1 MQADESF
8 HVETN
13 RFTQSLNVS
22 VAAAVVFHQLSL
34 ALPRP
39 TEVCTGPHHL
49 ALPLCVPVSP
59 SFPSYIFGLKWAVV
73 HHCQSIGQLPFIRTL
88 MGRCCD
94 LAHLTLQGG
103 TACFLG

>member
-34 ALPRP
+34 AFPRP

-49 ALPLCVPVSP
+49 ALPLCFPVSP
-59 SFPSYIFGLKWAVV
+59 SFPFYIFGLMGGGAP
-73 HHCQSIGQLPFIRTL
+73 LPKYRTI
-88 MGRCCD
+88 
-94 LAHLTLQGG
+94 TLYPYSDG
-103 TACFLG
+103 TLL

>member
-13 RFTQSLNVS
+13 GFTQSLNVS

-39 TEVCTGPHHL
+39 TDSGMHWPT
-49 ALPLCVPVSP
+49 SP
-59 SFPSYIFGLKWAVV
+59 GTAFVFPCFTLFSFLYF
-73 HHCQSIGQLPFIRTL
+73 RL
-88 MGRCCD
+88 MGGGAPLPKYRTI
-94 LAHLTLQGG
+94 TLYPYSDG
-103 TACFLG
+103 TLL